1 MKEQEMKDFCLKL
14 MNSKKTACL
23 TTIGSDGFPY
33 TRAVFNLRDPKTF
46 PELSHV
52 FEDHDEDFL
61 VYVSTN
67 TSSSKV
73 AHIRLNSAVSL
84 YYYDPEDF
92 RGVMLSGNIEII
104 EDMALKKELYLD
116 WWEKYYPKGAED
128 EDYTILKLKPRF
140 IEIYFRLQKHV
151 LQLE

>member
-1 MKEQEMKDFCLKL
+1 
-14 MNSKKTACL
+14 MNSMKTACL
-23 TTIGSDGFPY
+23 TTIGADGFPY

-46 PELSHV
+46 PELSRV
-52 FEDHDEDFL
+52 FENQNDDFL
-61 VYVSTN
+61 VYISTN

-73 AHIRLNSAVSL
+73 AHIRANSAVSL

-104 EDMALKKELYLD
+104 EDMEIKRELYLD
-116 WWEKYYPKGAED
+116 WWKRYYPKGVED

-140 IEIYFRLQKHV
+140 IEIYYQLQKHV
-151 LQLE
+151 LQLM